1 MQNENIGGDFPSAN
15 PPTKQ
20 YHGLSKLS
28 LCTSFGEAVSSLV
41 SGAWLTPVYSWLLPW
56 PDLGLPC
63 AAQLPTEVLQSKAW
77 GCSNVIW
84 AVSYLLEAC
93 ASTKATR
100 LHSLTLTGSRRP
112 QDFPTFDPISCV
124 DGAQSLKPSFNL
136 PSSLQNVYSDKWSSG
151 EGCWIGWKC
160 SVPGCILYFDYHIDA
175 ST

>member
-1 MQNENIGGDFPSAN
+1 MKILEGTFLLLIRQLSSTMDFQN
-15 PPTKQ
+15 
-20 YHGLSKLS
+20 
-28 LCTSFGEAVSSLV
+28 C
-41 SGAWLTPVYSWLLPW
+41 
-56 PDLGLPC
+56 PC
-63 AAQLPTEVLQSKAW
+63 AHHLERRSPPWCLGHGWPQFTPDCFPGLILGCPVPLNFQQRFW